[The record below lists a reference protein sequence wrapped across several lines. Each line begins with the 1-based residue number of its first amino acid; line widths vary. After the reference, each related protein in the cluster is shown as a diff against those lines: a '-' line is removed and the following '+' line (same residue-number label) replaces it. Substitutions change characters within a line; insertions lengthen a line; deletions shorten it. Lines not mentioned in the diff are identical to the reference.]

1 MNKNGWPSVVVGLG
15 CIATMFACAVT
26 ALAKRTDD
34 VVVMKNGDRMTGEIK
49 KLQRGE
55 LTFKAG
61 YMAESVD
68 LDWSKVARLESQDPY
83 LISFTT
89 GYQIAEHFRLV
100 DTGEDNFQ
108 IGPNGVLKLRQMDV
122 LRILPIE
129 GKFWKQLEG
138 SIGLGLNYTS
148 GNDQY
153 QAELTASATYRRGD
167 DAITGSIDSSF
178 SGQTKGTRSARN
190 QFDVDYRRRISPRWF
205 AGGLFDLLRSDQQS
219 LDLRVTGGGII
230 GRSLLLTERTRMS
243 TFFGLAVN
251 REKYK
256 VVPAR
261 QWTTNADAIGGFD
274 FTTFR
279 FSRTDLTSHFYV
291 FPSLNTPGRLRTQL
305 KTDLNYK
312 IAKDFWWGF
321 HIYENFDNKPPI
333 KADKNDL
340 GVSASLSW
348 KF

>member
-1 MNKNGWPSVVVGLG
+1 MSKSWWS
-15 CIATMFACAVT
+15 ATVIGIEAIVIMITCTVT
-26 ALAKRTDD
+26 ASAKRTDD

-55 LTFKAG
+55 LTFKAS
-61 YMAESVD
+61 YMAEAVD

-100 DTGEDNFQ
+100 DTDEDNFQ
-108 IGPNGVLKLRQMDV
+108 IGPNGVLKIRQMDV

-129 GKFWKQLEG
+129 TKFWKQLEG
-138 SIGLGLNYTS
+138 SIGIGLNYTS

-153 QAELTASATYRRGD
+153 QAEVFATATYRRGD
-167 DAITGSIDSSF
+167 HAITGSVDSSF
-178 SGQTKGTRSARN
+178 SGQTQGTKSARN
-190 QFDVDYRRRISPRWF
+190 QFDFDYRRRISPRWF

-219 LDLRVTGGGII
+219 LDLRVTGGGLI
-230 GRSLLLTERTRMS
+230 GRNLAQTERTRLS
-243 TFFGLAVN
+243 TVAGLAIN
-251 REKYK
+251 REKYR
-256 VVPAR
+256 VFPAQ
-261 QWTTNADAIGGFD
+261 QWATNVDAIGGLE

-279 FSRTDLTSHFYV
+279 FSRTNLTSHVFV
-291 FPSLNTPGRLRTQL
+291 FPSVTTPGRVRTQI
-305 KTDLNYK
+305 KSDLNYK
-312 IAKDFWWGF
+312 IARDFWWGF
-321 HIYENFDNKPPI
+321 HLYENFDSKPPI

-340 GVSASLSW
+340 GVSASISW